1 MLTLPAGLQKSILP
15 DLFISGSPFHA
26 RILKGDC
33 VVNLRRE
40 WLAIRVSWNSCQ
52 KMQGNIPPGTLTYLE
67 ILYNKILTAFS
78 TLRTLDAGR
87 PARDAGVHLDKV
99 KTIQLANAGR
109 SFTRFPMLFSIAE
122 RRSTLFAMKRKSP
135 KPWANNVI
143 MPSSNFI
150 PSASSAWTRMNGW
163 SGGQRDRFGSFLF
176 WSCARNENV

>member
-40 WLAIRVSWNSCQ
+40 WLTIRVPWSSRQ
-52 KMQGNIPPGTLTYLE
+52 KLRVNQPPGTLTYLE

-78 TLRTLDAGR
+78 TLRTLDAGS
-87 PARDAGVHLDKV
+87 PTSDAGVHFDNV

-135 KPWANNVI
+135 RPCANNVM

-150 PSASSAWTRMNGW
+150 PSASNA
-163 SGGQRDRFGSFLF
+163 
-176 WSCARNENV
+176 